1 MNTYCGTG
9 LANPRNPR
17 GLTLA
22 WDHNVYANKEISRLD
37 VDDNKR
43 PSIGLAVTLRDM
55 GDGASRIYFDDIV
68 SEKDNNPKSW
78 EFESFFTFST
88 SFENEKLDQLELDA
102 EDYARIGENI
112 VMRLLALHKR
122 VK

>member
-1 MNTYCGTG
+1 M
-9 LANPRNPR
+9 
-17 GLTLA
+17 
-22 WDHNVYANKEISRLD
+22 D
-37 VDDNKR
+37 VVDNKR

-68 SEKDNNPKSW
+68 SEKYNNPKSW
-78 EFESFFTFST
+78 EFESFFTFSS

-102 EDYARIGENI
+102 EDYARIGKNI